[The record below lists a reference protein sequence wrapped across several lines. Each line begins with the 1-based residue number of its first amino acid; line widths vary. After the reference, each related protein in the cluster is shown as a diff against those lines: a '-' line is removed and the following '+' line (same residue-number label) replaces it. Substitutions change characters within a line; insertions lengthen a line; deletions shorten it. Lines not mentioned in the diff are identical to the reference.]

1 MFALTGPI
9 HLMHAHDSTSRVL
22 KQHANPDA
30 NAVFLTIHRYFDLVT
45 VRMWGTH
52 CRCTW
57 GSSGRTEVDR

>member
-30 NAVFLTIHRYFDLVT
+30 NAVFLNHSQVF
-45 VRMWGTH
+45 
-52 CRCTW
+52 
-57 GSSGRTEVDR
+57 